1 MSCTRLDRLTG
12 SARSDTLAADLS
24 YAAEGV
30 EATRALRAPSARL
43 VPGYVA
49 MCSTWP
55 QASAQRPFVVV
66 RMAGWGLPL
75 IPGQLFISKGRGR
88 AKKTEEKDKQKKREG
103 SRGKKVNLC
112 CQLLEKHQG
121 LFCFSVCVKRK
132 KRKER
137 RGGKRR
143 DSCLMAWL
151 SVSWKIVASQGE
163 AEADLQE
170 VIKGGESCLS
180 GC

>member
-1 MSCTRLDRLTG
+1 MQQRGWRRQGLCGPHLHGLSLAMWSCVAPGPKPAPNAPLWWSEWLV
-12 SARSDTLAADLS
+12 
-24 YAAEGV
+24 GV
-30 EATRALRAPSARL
+30 CLWSRANYSSLKEEEE
-43 VPGYVA
+43 
-49 MCSTWP
+49 
-55 QASAQRPFVVV
+55 Q
-66 RMAGWGLPL
+66 
-75 IPGQLFISKGRGR
+75 
-88 AKKTEEKDKQKKREG
+88 KKTEEKDKQKKREG